1 MKQISTTSFIIFLVL
16 FGLSSCVSKKKYLAL
31 QTTST
36 AKESGLQAE
45 NKKYRSLSDSL
56 KYVLVSRDSLID
68 SLTVKM
74 NEMAMKREKEKVKS
88 TASVV
93 KKSTLTKEQECEK
106 KSLFLYNFTKYIEWP
121 IEYNGTDFVIGVCGS
136 DQMVKSLQDFMLQ
149 KKVSGKRIMV
159 EKYKKGAKYN
169 VVYITSGETG
179 SFATIKN
186 AVKKNKTLLV
196 TDEAASGSHISFLLD
211 QDKVRYIVDKIAI
224 EKTGLKVGQELM
236 RYSG

>member
-1 MKQISTTSFIIFLVL
+1 M
-16 FGLSSCVSKKKYLAL
+16 AL

-45 NKKYRSLSDSL
+45 NNKYRSMSDSL
-56 KYVLVSRDSLID
+56 KFVVVNKDSLID
-68 SLTVKM
+68 SLTVKL
-74 NEMAMKREKEKVKS
+74 NEMVMKHEKEKAKS
-88 TASVV
+88 TASAV
-93 KKSTLTKEQECEK
+93 KKSTLTKDQEYEK

-121 IEYNGTDFVIGVCGS
+121 IEYNGTDFVIGVCGP
-136 DQMVKSLQDFMLQ
+136 DQMIKSLQEFMLQ

-169 VVYITSGETG
+169 VVYITSGETA
-179 SFATIKN
+179 SFSAIKN

-196 TDEAASGSHISFLLD
+196 TDEATAGSHISFLLD

-224 EKTGLKVGQELM
+224 EKNGLKVGQELM